1 LKDEKTQHSNFHP
14 SSFILHP
21 FHMLSAGIVG
31 LPNVGKSTL
40 FNAVTR
46 TRKAQAANYP
56 FCTIDPNLGVVTV
69 PDSRLEVLAKL
80 SHSQKIIPAAIEF
93 VDIAG
98 LVKGASAGEGLGN
111 QFLSHIHEVNA
122 IVQVVRCFENADIHH
137 VSGTID
143 PIRDIEVINTELV
156 LADLASLQKRHD
168 RLQKEVRAGSKSAKA
183 ETAVIDKLLP
193 HLDAGKP
200 AITLDLTPEEKEI
213 ARDLFLL
220 SSKPTLFACNVAES
234 DLAAIS
240 QKLETNAA
248 SQHVCAVQEYARNHF
263 ATEAVV
269 ISAQIESELVDLS
282 ETEALEYLR
291 DLGVEGSGVS
301 ALIRAVYH
309 LLGLRTYLTTG
320 EKETR
325 AWTIRAGD
333 KAPAAAGVIHSDFER
348 GFIAAETVHFDDLVA
363 LGSFAKARES
373 GKLRIEGK
381 DYAVKDGDVVEFRFN
396 V

>member
-1 LKDEKTQHSNFHP
+1 
-14 SSFILHP
+14 
-21 FHMLSAGIVG
+21 M
-31 LPNVGKSTL
+31 
-40 FNAVTR
+40 
-46 TRKAQAANYP
+46 
-56 FCTIDPNLGVVTV
+56 
-69 PDSRLEVLAKL
+69 
-80 SHSQKIIPAAIEF
+80 
-93 VDIAG
+93 DIAG

-111 QFLSHIHEVNA
+111 QFLSHIREVNA

-143 PIRDIEVINTELV
+143 PVRDIEVINTELV

-183 ETAVIDKLLP
+183 EVAVIDKLLP

-200 AITLDLTPEEKEI
+200 AITLELTPEEKEI
-213 ARDLFLL
+213 AREFFLL

-234 DLAAIS
+234 DPRRLPAGTRMS
-240 QKLETNAA
+240 LC
-248 SQHVCAVQEYARNHF
+248 SAVQEYARNHF

-282 ETEALEYLR
+282 EAEAQEYLR

-325 AWTIRAGD
+325 AWTIHAGD

-381 DYAVKDGDVVEFRFN
+381 DYVVKDGDVVEFRFN

>member
-1 LKDEKTQHSNFHP
+1 
-14 SSFILHP
+14 
-21 FHMLSAGIVG
+21 MLSAGIVG

-69 PDSRLEVLAKL
+69 PDSRLEVLSKL
-80 SHSQKIIPAAIEF
+80 SHSRKIIPAAIEF

-111 QFLSHIHEVNA
+111 QFLSHIREVNA
-122 IVQVVRCFENADIHH
+122 IVQVVRCFENSDIHH

-168 RLQKEVRAGSKSAKA
+168 RLQKEVRAGSKTAKA

-200 AITLDLTPEEKEI
+200 AVTLDLSPEEKEI
-213 ARDLFLL
+213 ARDFFLL

-234 DLAAIS
+234 DLAAS
-240 QKLETNAA
+240 AKDANP
-248 SQHVCAVQEYARNHF
+248 HVTAVQEYARNHF

-282 ETEALEYLR
+282 EAEAQEYLR

-348 GFIAAETVHFDDLVA
+348 GFIAAEVVHFDDLVG
-363 LGSFAKARES
+363 LGSSAKAREA

-381 DYAVKDGDVVEFRFN
+381 DYVVKDGDVVEFRFN

>member
-1 LKDEKTQHSNFHP
+1 
-14 SSFILHP
+14 
-21 FHMLSAGIVG
+21 MLSAGIVG

-69 PDSRLEVLAKL
+69 PDPRLETLSKL

-111 QFLSHIHEVNA
+111 QFLSHIREVNA

-156 LADLASLQKRHD
+156 LADLGSLQKRHD
-168 RLQKEVRAGSKSAKA
+168 RLQKEVRAGSKTAKA
-183 ETAVIDKLLP
+183 EGAVIDKLLP
-193 HLDAGKP
+193 HLDAGRP
-200 AITLDLTPEEKEI
+200 AITLELSPEEKEI
-213 ARDLFLL
+213 ARDFFLL
-220 SSKPTLFACNVAES
+220 SSKPTLFACNVAEA
-234 DLAAIS
+234 DLAASS
-240 QKLETNAA
+240 QNANP
-248 SQHVCAVQEYARNHF
+248 HVTAVQEYARNHF

-282 ETEALEYLR
+282 DAEAQEYLR

-348 GFIAAETVHFDDLVA
+348 GFIAAETVHFDDLVG
-363 LGSFAKARES
+363 LGSFAKARDA

-381 DYAVKDGDVVEFRFN
+381 EYVVKDGDVVEFRFN

>member
-1 LKDEKTQHSNFHP
+1 
-14 SSFILHP
+14 
-21 FHMLSAGIVG
+21 MLSAGIVG

-46 TRKAQAANYP
+46 SRKAQAANYP

-69 PDSRLEVLAKL
+69 PDPRLEVLSKL
-80 SHSQKIIPAAIEF
+80 SGSQKLIPAAIEF

-111 QFLSHIHEVNA
+111 QFLSHIREVNA
-122 IVQVVRCFENADIHH
+122 IVQVVRCFENGDIHH

-143 PIRDIEVINTELV
+143 PVRDIEVINTELV
-156 LADLASLQKRHD
+156 LADLGSLQKRRE
-168 RLQKEVRAGSKSAKA
+168 RLQKEIRSGSKTAKA
-183 ETAVIDKLLP
+183 EDAIIEKLLP
-193 HLDAGKP
+193 HLDSGKP
-200 AITLDLTPEEKEI
+200 AITAELSDDEKVI
-213 ARDLFLL
+213 AHDFFLL
-220 SSKPTLFACNVAES
+220 TSKPTLFACNVAET
-234 DLAAIS
+234 DLAPIA
-240 QKLETNAA
+240 KADETHEAMK
-248 SQHVCAVQEYARNHF
+248 HVRAVESYARSHF
-263 ATEAVV
+263 GSEAVV

-282 ETEALEYLR
+282 DAEAGEYLR
-291 DLGVEGSGVS
+291 DLGVESSGVS

-325 AWTIRAGD
+325 AWTIHEGD
-333 KAPAAAGVIHSDFER
+333 KAPAAAGVIHTDFER
-348 GFIAAETVHFDDLVA
+348 GFIAAEVVHYDDLVG
-363 LGSFAKARES
+363 LGSSAKAREA

-381 DYAVKDGDVVEFRFN
+381 EYVVKDGDVVEFRFN

>member
-1 LKDEKTQHSNFHP
+1 
-14 SSFILHP
+14 
-21 FHMLSAGIVG
+21 
-31 LPNVGKSTL
+31 
-40 FNAVTR
+40 
-46 TRKAQAANYP
+46 
-56 FCTIDPNLGVVTV
+56 
-69 PDSRLEVLAKL
+69 
-80 SHSQKIIPAAIEF
+80 

-111 QFLSHIHEVNA
+111 QFLSHIREVNA

-156 LADLASLQKRHD
+156 LADLGSLQKQRD

-183 ETAVIDKLLP
+183 EAAVIDKLLP
-193 HLDAGKP
+193 HLDSGKP
-200 AITLDLTPEEKEI
+200 AVTLDLAPEEKEI
-213 ARDLFLL
+213 ARGLFLL
-220 SSKPTLFACNVAES
+220 SSKPTLFACNVAEN
-234 DLAAIS
+234 DLATSARDA
-240 QKLETNAA
+240 NP
-248 SQHVCAVQEYARNHF
+248 HVTAVQEYARNHF

-282 ETEALEYLR
+282 EAEAQEYLR

-348 GFIAAETVHFDDLVA
+348 GFIAAEVVHFDDLTT
-363 LGSFAKARES
+363 LGSQAKAREA

-381 DYAVKDGDVVEFRFN
+381 DYVVKDGDVVEFRFN

>member
-1 LKDEKTQHSNFHP
+1 
-14 SSFILHP
+14 
-21 FHMLSAGIVG
+21 MLSAGIVG

-46 TRKAQAANYP
+46 THKAPAENYP
-56 FCTIDPNLGVVTV
+56 FCTIDPNVGVVTV
-69 PDSRLEVLAKL
+69 PDPRLTKLAEL
-80 SHSQKIIPAAIEF
+80 SKSQKIVSTAIEF

-111 QFLSHIHEVNA
+111 QFLSHIREVDA
-122 IVQVVRCFENADIHH
+122 IVQVVRCFESGDIHH

-156 LADLASLQKRHD
+156 LSDLATLQKRHD
-168 RLQKEVRAGSKSAKA
+168 RLQKEVRAGEKNAKA
-183 ETAVIDKLLP
+183 ENVVSEKLLP

-200 AITLDLTPEEKEI
+200 AIMAQLAPEEMQI
-213 ARDLFLL
+213 ARGFFLL
-220 SSKPTLFACNVAES
+220 TSKPTIFACNVVET
-234 DLAAIS
+234 DLSPISKGDKLNPAA
-240 QKLETNAA
+240 
-248 SQHVCAVQEYARNHF
+248 QHVDLVREYAKKHF

-282 ETEALEYLR
+282 EEEALEYLR
-291 DLGVEGSGVS
+291 GLGVEDSGVH

-309 LLGLRTYLTTG
+309 LLGLRTFLTTG

-325 AWTIRAGD
+325 AWTIHAGD
-333 KAPAAAGVIHSDFER
+333 KAPAAAGTIHSDFER
-348 GFIAAETVHFDDLVA
+348 GFIAAETIHYDDLVV
-363 LGSFAKARES
+363 LGSFAKARDV

-381 DYAVKDGDVVEFRFN
+381 EYEVRDGDVMTFRFN